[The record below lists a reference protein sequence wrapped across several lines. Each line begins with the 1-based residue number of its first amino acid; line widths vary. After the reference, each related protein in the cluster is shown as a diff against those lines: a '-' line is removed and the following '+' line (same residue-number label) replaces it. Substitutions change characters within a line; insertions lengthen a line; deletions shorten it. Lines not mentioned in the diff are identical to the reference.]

1 MIKTGIIQDLRI
13 VQSTDLGVTIQ
24 SEDGGELFMPS
35 SEVPKGVTLDDDVR
49 VFVFRNSAGEQQ
61 ATTQTPRAQAGE
73 FALLQMK
80 ATRGAGAV
88 MDLEASVDLL
98 VPHEE
103 QRRAMD
109 DGRWY
114 VTYVGLDPDTD
125 TLFGST
131 RIEQYLDNDLLR
143 VEQGDKVELLV
154 YSRSEL
160 GLSVI
165 VNNKH
170 HGLVHLNELF
180 KPVAIGDR
188 IQGYVKR
195 IREDNKL
202 DIVLQRIGYRH
213 YIDAHTELVA
223 KRLKA
228 NGYISLTDNSSAE
241 EIHREFG
248 MSKKAFKK
256 AIGALYKERLVRLGE
271 DGIAWIG

>member
-1 MIKTGIIQDLRI
+1 MIKTGFIQDLRI

-24 SEDGGELFMPS
+24 SEDGSELFMPS

-49 VFVFRNSAGEQQ
+49 VFVYRNSAGQQQ

-131 RIEQYLDNDLLR
+131 RIEDHLNNDLLR
-143 VEQGDKVELLV
+143 VEQGEKVELLV

-165 VNNKH
+165 VNNKY
-170 HGLVHLNELF
+170 HGLVHLNDLF

-188 IQGYVKR
+188 ITGYVKR

-202 DIVLQRIGYRH
+202 DIVLQPIGYRQ

-228 NGYISLTDNSSAE
+228 NGYIPLTDKSSAE